1 MDESNNHMKNG
12 QTITNSQ
19 RKKII
24 EYEMVSVNG
33 GGGGLGGSSGDSS
46 PHVEETDV
54 SRTKD

>member
-1 MDESNNHMKNG
+1 MDETDHDMQKGPALN
-12 QTITNSQ
+12 QQ

-24 EYEMVSVNG
+24 EYEMVSV

-46 PHVEETDV
+46 PHLEDTDV